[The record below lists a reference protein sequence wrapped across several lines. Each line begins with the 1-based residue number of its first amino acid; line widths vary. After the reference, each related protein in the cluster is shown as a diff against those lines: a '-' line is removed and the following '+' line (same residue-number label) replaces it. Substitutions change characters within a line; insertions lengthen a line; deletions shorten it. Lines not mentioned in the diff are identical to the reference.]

1 MTEARKVYGSLN
13 SPATLKLLALLFEL
27 DVPFEFVAVD
37 LDAGEHKKKPFL
49 SMSPFGEVPVYEEG
63 GIIFFESRTTMRCM
77 AHQYGH
83 KGEEAL
89 IDWDSRK
96 QAVVSNWVD
105 VEDHHFEP
113 PALKLIFELA
123 IKPSKGLGPDEV
135 VVAEAEAGL
144 AKVLDVYEARLEKFK
159 YLGSE
164 KYTIVD
170 VMHLPNM
177 QSLLGT
183 AAKKLIESR
192 PRVSAWCS
200 DILARPAWA
209 KVIDMQK
216 KAQDHSAM

>member
-1 MTEARKVYGSLN
+1 
-13 SPATLKLLALLFEL
+13 
-27 DVPFEFVAVD
+27 
-37 LDAGEHKKKPFL
+37 
-49 SMSPFGEVPVYEEG
+49 
-63 GIIFFESRTTMRCM
+63 MRCM

-96 QAVVSNWVD
+96 QAVLSNWVD
-105 VEDHHFEP
+105 VENHHFEP
-113 PALKLIFELA
+113 PTLKLIFELA
-123 IKPSKGLGPDEV
+123 IKPSKGLAPDEV

-170 VMHLPNM
+170 VLHLPNM

-216 KAQDHSAM
+216 KAQDHSAI